1 MAQRESGPAREGA
14 GALRDRD
21 RVRGVWSGSVFL
33 VMLVGVAILV
43 AGCAGGSTL
52 TVANIGSVSRTS
64 RHVSSPKS
72 GVNGALFA
80 GVAESPAQRAANEV
94 SSLLFSRCMRA
105 HGVPNFPDP
114 AAASPGGFGFGIGGS
129 NIDPAAPLFQVAQR
143 RCISILIHRRVGV
156 G

>member
-1 MAQRESGPAREGA
+1 
-14 GALRDRD
+14 
-21 RVRGVWSGSVFL
+21 
-33 VMLVGVAILV
+33 MLVGVAILV
-43 AGCAGGSTL
+43 AGCAGSSTL
-52 TVANIGSVSRTS
+52 TVANIASANSRTS
-64 RHVSSPKS
+64 RHLSKPKS
-72 GVNGALFA
+72 GGNGVLFG